1 MKLFGEE
8 EEAGGNEEEEIREV
22 SKHDIVELIEDYTL
36 NPEAIKQIVFKIKY
50 LPTPDLKRLFDQQS
64 G

>member
-8 EEAGGNEEEEIREV
+8 EEAGGHEEEEIREV

-36 NPEAIKQIVFKIKY
+36 NPEAIKQIAFKIKY
-50 LPTPDLKRLFDQQS
+50 LPTPDLKKLFEQQS